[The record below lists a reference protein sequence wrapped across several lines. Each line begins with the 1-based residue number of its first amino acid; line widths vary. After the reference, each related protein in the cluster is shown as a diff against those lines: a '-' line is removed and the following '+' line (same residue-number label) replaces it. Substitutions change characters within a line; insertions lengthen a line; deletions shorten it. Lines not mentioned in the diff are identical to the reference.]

1 MNRNGRTLNGAKVL
15 CLGAAFKPGV
25 SDVRNSRAIRVMELL
40 EDAGARVEYADPH
53 VPTLTLH
60 GTQRKSFPLS
70 DAQRAGFDLAVV
82 LVGAPD
88 WPLDELDA
96 AGVPVFDAVNAGGGG
111 GRHRER
117 L

>member
-1 MNRNGRTLNGAKVL
+1 M
-15 CLGAAFKPGV
+15 
-25 SDVRNSRAIRVMELL
+25 RNSRAIRVMELL
-40 EDAGARVEYADPH
+40 EDTGARVEYADPH

-70 DAQRAGFDLAVV
+70 DALSAGFDAAVV
-82 LVGAPD
+82 LVGAPG
-88 WPLDELDA
+88 WPLDELDT

-111 GRHRER
+111 GHLRER